1 MANGD
6 VDRMAKSSDRGLANL
21 DYDSGTLLLD
31 AWTETAV
38 QRIFGQGIWVWDSRV
53 RRWRTDACNYRL
65 VRDVLA
71 TRNYGTIDRVPQ
83 WQTVNW
89 SKIEIPPLRSEQ
101 QKAVDAWQQTRRGIV
116 VMPTGTGKTEV
127 AIQLMASGRC
137 STLVIAPVRDLMYQW
152 HRRIFRALGYDAG
165 ILGDNRFSV
174 KPITVTTYASACIH
188 LAELG
193 NRFQLLVFDECHHLA
208 GPLRSDAARCS
219 IASDR
224 LGLTAT
230 WNPDVVNT
238 NTAGVVRWDDILGPV
253 VYELGISDVRGRTL
267 AEYEVVRIP
276 VALSDLERSRYDQ
289 LSEHVSDYV
298 LQRRTD
304 DPGFCWQ
311 DLCAETQSSQV
322 ASRILRAFR
331 EKQSIEE
338 RAEEKLRVL
347 EDLFRLHPG
356 ERMIIFTG
364 SNAMAR
370 EVSLRFLIPC
380 LLSHCGKRERLD
392 YLEGLR
398 DGVYPAIVA
407 NQVLD
412 EGVDLPEL
420 KIAVILGGKGS
431 TRQAKQRLGR
441 ILRRQGEAKAILYEV
456 VTSDTREVERSRK
469 RRKNDAYE
477 GTRHRKV
484 RKRPGAS

>member
-1 MANGD
+1 M
-6 VDRMAKSSDRGLANL
+6 DRDR
-21 DYDSGTLLLD
+21 
-31 AWTETAV
+31 
-38 QRIFGQGIWVWDSRV
+38 R
-53 RRWRTDACNYRL
+53 
-65 VRDVLA
+65 
-71 TRNYGTIDRVPQ
+71 
-83 WQTVNW
+83 
-89 SKIEIPPLRSEQ
+89 SK
-101 QKAVDAWQQTRRGIV
+101 D
-116 VMPTGTGKTEV
+116 
-127 AIQLMASGRC
+127 
-137 STLVIAPVRDLMYQW
+137 
-152 HRRIFRALGYDAG
+152 F
-165 ILGDNRFSV
+165 
-174 KPITVTTYASACIH
+174 
-188 LAELG
+188 
-193 NRFQLLVFDECHHLA
+193 
-208 GPLRSDAARCS
+208 
-219 IASDR
+219 
-224 LGLTAT
+224 
-230 WNPDVVNT
+230 
-238 NTAGVVRWDDILGPV
+238 
-253 VYELGISDVRGRTL
+253 
-267 AEYEVVRIP
+267 
-276 VALSDLERSRYDQ
+276 
-289 LSEHVSDYV
+289 
-298 LQRRTD
+298 
-304 DPGFCWQ
+304 
-311 DLCAETQSSQV
+311 
-322 ASRILRAFR
+322 RAFR

-441 ILRRQGEAKAILYEV
+441 ILRRRGEAKAILYEV